1 MHTTSAPAARS
12 FLARHRRLA
21 TVTILAALTVVAGC
35 SDEQRRDL
43 GEEDARDA
51 LVAQVEQVV
60 ADQGLELDGD
70 LDCTA
75 NIDEASAVT
84 SSCTGTTTSGATVSG
99 TFTGTADVDA
109 ETCTAQLAVE
119 IDGKSVADEPDVNCF
134 DGG

>member
-1 MHTTSAPAARS
+1 MHTTSAPTAHS
-12 FLARHRRLA
+12 FLARHRRLV
-21 TVTILAALTVVAGC
+21 TVTIVAALTVVAGC

-75 NIDEASAVT
+75 NIDETSAVT
-84 SSCTGTTTSGATVSG
+84 SSCTGTATSGAVVGG

-109 ETCTAQLAVE
+109 ETCTAQLVVE
-119 IDGKSVADEPDVNCF
+119 IDSEQVADDPDVDCF